1 MATRRRR
8 SVRVTLRR
16 AHLGIGIAVLLALGG
31 MAVSLA
37 SAGRRQASTTTTP
50 VSRLSAARG
59 GSFLSLWPAC
69 ACGRKTV
76 LDQFSLQDGRR
87 LRTLTRV
94 RVAWPESLATPS
106 VDRSGRVWMTFSV
119 GSKCTNDTSTCGPVP
134 DSCSGRVERLNLRSG
149 TSSTVLSF
157 PDSESVT
164 RAIPRPDAR
173 QVVLVEGGCTSSFFN
188 QHLVVRDLRS
198 GSEWALGA
206 DATPCHELG
215 APTWSR
221 NGSRLVFAYGPSRLR
236 KGTPDTPNS
245 CAEPRFN
252 RLAIVSAQHASTTAS
267 WKLVDAQRGCSYEVG
282 TFDRRGVAAVEA
294 CVRGKQRD
302 SSAVNLG
309 HAFLIQLSHRDRIVR
324 KLALKPGWENGNIS
338 TERDG
343 MVLVSQSQPANA
355 GYPERDWVWQFD
367 GRMLRL
373 VAHYRAEDAAQV
385 IAVPTAAR

>member
-1 MATRRRR
+1 
-8 SVRVTLRR
+8 
-16 AHLGIGIAVLLALGG
+16 VLLALGG

-37 SAGRRQASTTTTP
+37 SAGGREPSTTAGP
-50 VSRLSAARG
+50 VSRLAPARG

-106 VDRSGRVWMTFSV
+106 VDRSGRVWMTFSA

-149 TSSTVLSF
+149 TSPTVLSF
-157 PDSESVT
+157 PDSEFVT
-164 RAIPRPDAR
+164 RAIPSPDAR
-173 QVVLVEGGCTSSFFN
+173 QVVLVEGGCITSYFN
-188 QHLVVRDLRS
+188 QHLVVRGMRS
-198 GSEWALGA
+198 GSEWSIGA
-206 DATPCHELG
+206 DAAPCHELG
-215 APTWSR
+215 SPSWSA

-252 RLAIVSAQHASTTAS
+252 RLAIVSAQHASAASS
-267 WKLVDAQRGCSYEVG
+267 WKLIRAQRGCSYEVG
-282 TFDRRGVAAVEA
+282 TFDSRGVAAVEA
-294 CVRGKQRD
+294 CAGGEQRD

-309 HAFLIQLSHRDRIVR
+309 RAFLVQLSRRDRITER
-324 KLALKPGWENGNIS
+324 LALKPGWENGAIS

-343 MVLVSQSQPANA
+343 KVLVSQSQPDNA
-355 GYPERDWVWQFD
+355 GYPERDWVWQFN
-367 GRMLRL
+367 GSALRL

-385 IAVPTAAR
+385 IAIPTAAP